1 MEENKKS
8 VWSWAIYD
16 FGNSA
21 FATTV
26 ISGFFPIFFKKFWSS
41 DVPAEVTTSRLGWV
55 LGATG
60 LVMAI
65 LAPFWGR
72 KSDLSGHRKLW
83 LASFAILGLVSTG
96 GLAFVPQGEWVVA
109 IIVYAFCY
117 ISFEASLVFYD
128 SLLPFV
134 THPKRF
140 HQVSSL
146 GYGMGYLGG
155 GLLFVINILMT
166 LYPEKFGLRDSTQ
179 AVQYSFLTVSL
190 WWFLGLSVLMWGVQE
205 KPTGFSLKGESKSIK
220 QTYIEL
226 HQTFLKFTQNKK
238 LFLFLIAFWFY
249 IDGVY
254 TVFTMAV
261 DFGLT
266 IGLDQKDL
274 MMALLLVQFV
284 GFPSA
289 IGFGRLANY
298 FSTHILL
305 LLCLIVYTLVLVFAS
320 QMTKGY
326 EFMIL
331 ASLIGLVQGG
341 IQALSR
347 SYFASLIP
355 AEHSAEYFGF
365 FNVVGRSASFVG
377 PILVA
382 TVTYFTKEARMGL
395 LSIAVLFLLGGFF
408 LLKSRSD

>member
-1 MEENKKS
+1 LKENKKS
-8 VWSWAIYD
+8 VWSWALYD

-26 ISGFFPIFFKKFWSS
+26 ISGFFPIFFKKFWSEG
-41 DVPAEVTTSRLGWV
+41 VPPEVTTSRLGWV

-60 LVMAI
+60 LLMAI

-72 KSDLSGHRKLW
+72 KSDLSGHRKWW
-83 LASFAILGLVSTG
+83 LASFAILGLISTG
-96 GLAFVPQGEWVVA
+96 GLAFVPQGEWVIALV
-109 IIVYAFCY
+109 VYAICY
-117 ISFEASLVFYD
+117 IAFEASLVFYD

-134 THPKRF
+134 TQPKKF

-155 GLLFVINILMT
+155 GLLFVLNILMT
-166 LYPEKFGLRDSTQ
+166 LYPSWFGLRDATQ
-179 AVQYSFLTVSL
+179 GIQFSFLTVSL
-190 WWFLGLSVLMWGVQE
+190 WWLMGLSVLMWGVEE
-205 KPTGFSLKGESKSIK
+205 KATGFSQQGKSKSILE
-220 QTYIEL
+220 TYKDL
-226 HQTFLKFTQNKK
+226 HQTFLKFTKNRK
-238 LFLFLIAFWFY
+238 LFLFLVAFWFY

-266 IGLDQKDL
+266 IGLEQKDL
-274 MMALLLVQFV
+274 MLALLLVQFV

-289 IGFGRLANY
+289 IGFGKLADR
-298 FSTHILL
+298 FSTHFLL
-305 LLCLIVYTLVLVFAS
+305 LTCLSVYTIVLVFAS
-320 QMTKGY
+320 RITTGI
-326 EFMIL
+326 EFMVL
-331 ASLIGLVQGG
+331 ASLIGFVQGG

-377 PILVA
+377 PLLVA
-382 TVTYFTKEARMGL
+382 TVTHLTKDARLGL
-395 LSIAVLFLLGGFF
+395 LSIAVLFLFGGIF
-408 LLKSRSD
+408 LVKSRSD